1 MSAVLISV
9 RDEVATLTLNRP
21 EKLNAFRRQD
31 YDSLIAAI
39 DAAETDPAVRVT
51 VLTGAGRGFCAG
63 TDLSDGFDLPSGGDP
78 ATGEGVPPDLGGRVA
93 LRLYRCLKPVIAAV
107 NGAAMGFG
115 ASLCLPCD
123 FRIASTS
130 ARFGFVFARRGI
142 SADGC
147 CSWFLPR
154 IVGLPRAADWLL
166 SGRMITAEEAPGH
179 RPCLAPAAIC
189 GSAARSLG
197 AGAGSGAELRAL
209 VDGAEPQAVVADVC
223 RSLSARGAS
232 SGIPR
237 HGGHPDRA
245 RPERGRAGFPRET
258 PTPVHGPRRQGGGSG
273 TQPFWCRLILRSI
286 GSFATSQPRRR
297 SSMWRAIHNSA
308 WAASPRAIPS
318 TIWA

>member
-1 MSAVLISV
+1 M
-9 RDEVATLTLNRP
+9 ATLTLNRP

-166 SGRMITAEEAPGH
+166 SGRMITAEEA
-179 RPCLAPAAIC
+179 LATGLVSRLLP
-189 GSAARSLG
+189 SADLLPEALALAQDLARNCAPLSM
-197 AGAGSGAELRAL
+197 AL
-209 VDGAEPQAVVADVC
+209 NRRLLWQM
-223 RSLSARGAS
+223 SA
-232 SGIPR
+232 
-237 HGGHPDRA
+237 
-245 RPERGRAGFPRET
+245 
-258 PTPVHGPRRQGGGSG
+258 
-273 TQPFWCRLILRSI
+273 
-286 GSFATSQPRRR
+286 
-297 SSMWRAIHNSA
+297 
-308 WAASPRAIPS
+308 AASPQEAHLLESRAMVATLTGPDPKEGVLAFREKRPPQFTAPADRAAVLGLSPS
-318 TIWA
+318 GAG